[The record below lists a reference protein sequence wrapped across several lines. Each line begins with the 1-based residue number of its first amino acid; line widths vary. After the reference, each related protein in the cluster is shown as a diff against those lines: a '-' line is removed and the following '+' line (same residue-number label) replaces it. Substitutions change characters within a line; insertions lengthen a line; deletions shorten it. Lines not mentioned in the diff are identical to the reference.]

1 MNKISFITNIPLP
14 PLTISRPQPNLKMAQ
29 KEFALVEIPGGPDQE
44 SDLTKLYSELALEIS
59 SLPTNLKAEKV
70 LDFFRRNVN
79 RPINIKV
86 LSEYVGLTTGPLYK
100 QFREIR
106 DLAKLQSLVPAAAAQ
121 GIASSSFHHAANPS
135 SVLRHARQS
144 TQHHQLA
151 IDGPLRVSGGA
162 PWITTS
168 LTCQFPHSC
177 PTLGAST
184 SYAGIVAEPAAAT
197 ALSRTGAQ
205 VPSPP
210 PTPFCRRQLLCP
222 ASVC

>member
-1 MNKISFITNIPLP
+1 
-14 PLTISRPQPNLKMAQ
+14 MAQ
-29 KEFALVEIPGGPDQE
+29 NLSHKEVAPVEIPRGPDQG
-44 SDLTKLYSELALEIS
+44 SDLNKLIEDLALEIS
-59 SLPTNLKAEKV
+59 LLPHLLKSEKIH
-70 LDFFRRNVN
+70 DF
-79 RPINIKV
+79 
-86 LSEYVGLTTGPLYK
+86 LC
-100 QFREIR
+100 
-106 DLAKLQSLVPAAAAQ
+106 LVPAAAAQ

-197 ALSRTGAQ
+197 ALSCSGAQ

>member
-1 MNKISFITNIPLP
+1 
-14 PLTISRPQPNLKMAQ
+14 MAQ
-29 KEFALVEIPGGPDQE
+29 NLSHKEVAPVEIPRGPDQGD
-44 SDLTKLYSELALEIS
+44 SGLTKLYSDLASEIEL
-59 SLPTNLKAEKV
+59 LPYHLKVEKV
-70 LDFFRRNVN
+70 LDFLRRNVN
-79 RPINIKV
+79 GPNNIS
-86 LSEYVGLTTGPLYK
+86 LLATYVGLKKSNLCQRFK
-100 QFREIR
+100 EIR
-106 DLAKLQSLVPAAAAQ
+106 DSAKLQSLVPAAAAQ

-197 ALSRTGAQ
+197 ALSCSGAQ

>member
-1 MNKISFITNIPLP
+1 
-14 PLTISRPQPNLKMAQ
+14 MAQ
-29 KEFALVEIPGGPDQE
+29 NLSHKEVAPVEIPRGPDQG
-44 SDLTKLYSELALEIS
+44 SDLNKLIEDLVLEIS
-59 SLPTNLKAEKV
+59 LLPHLLKSEKIH
-70 LDFFRRNVN
+70 DFLCRNAN
-79 RPINIKV
+79 YPINIRI
-86 LSEYVGLTTGPLYK
+86 LAERVGYKTDNLYK
-100 QFREIR
+100 WLREAR
-106 DLAKLQSLVPAAAAQ
+106 ESEKLQSLVPAAAAQ

-177 PTLGAST
+177 PTLGDST
-184 SYAGIVAEPAAAT
+184 SYAGIVAEPTAAT